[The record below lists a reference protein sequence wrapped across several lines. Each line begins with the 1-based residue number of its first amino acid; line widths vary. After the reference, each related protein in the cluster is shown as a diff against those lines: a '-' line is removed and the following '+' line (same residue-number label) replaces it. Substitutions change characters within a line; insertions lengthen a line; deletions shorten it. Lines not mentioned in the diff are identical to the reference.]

1 MPVMPEEQ
9 KQSAIDPETDDNLGE
24 AGPPTQPS
32 AMSPVMRSGYPPA
45 EGVNPEREYQL
56 EFPAAPSDFPPEN
69 LSKSPSFY
77 PPPRPNTRPKSVID
91 TVAQLAKDSLETG
104 MRMQALI
111 EGYRQVIIQ
120 IFELA
125 EQNKTLMMENEKL
138 KRENYKL
145 RRWIKGLVEQNNF
158 LRLNAHCCKD
168 GQSEACE
175 ADCTHTM
182 AGGNGKSL
190 LPKEIETAVDCKDRL
205 LEQDMIDKATRE
217 NEQLRAEFEK
227 LKAENQELK
236 NELNGLRNEVEKY
249 KAPCGCDRRS
259 FKRTELT
266 PLRGLAK
273 VLYKKALVATQQK
286 NIARNSKEGKVSGVV
301 HTLLME
307 ALKDYNRRNKIRQS
321 RRNLKKINETMRDLV
336 KEITEEL
343 LSVKDIGVHQVAQIL
358 SQAYVSPKEKIDI
371 GEIQEIKPAK
381 FRELCALLEAKK
393 STEPYFEELR
403 KVVRDAQYMRIPHI
417 WREKEGEDRA
427 DRSLMEYAAKQANKY
442 AAAFLGEHRMDPEII
457 MTNSMMELQ
466 KIIRDCMRNADR
478 LPVNEKNYKR
488 LISAATKIR
497 FMHLAETI
505 KSQIDFKTN
514 DKITSHLK
522 EKIGAYTEYTEEGKP
537 VLTIGELSEDGIY
550 RKDDRRDNRAI
561 VVESIDVRNSK
572 NEIAIARKHMVKDAD
587 GNNNYDPSKIH
598 DFTGL
603 RIELTERDSQT
614 FVFEDGQGR
623 TESPIQQATEKILSL
638 LCAIFGSDLPRSRLR
653 YSYDKGSVNEYSTG
667 NHRAFQITFRY
678 RHQCVVNGNNGNG
691 YPKMKST
698 SVEVQIVVNMDK
710 KERDDDHREYEKKK
724 DRTIQNVMGMD
735 RSFPVWLSDLADVV
749 LDEKEL
755 VCETHDS
762 TNLTALTDRE
772 YIAKLLFTAI
782 TKKSS
787 DGRPENAR
795 ALAILLNDE
804 QERRKLKKAAKK
816 YVDYTPLCRKHRMDK
831 GMEVANNKVS
841 LNRMAAEA
849 LEIIENYK
857 KGTGTAK

>member
-1 MPVMPEEQ
+1 MPEEQ
-9 KQSAIDPETDDNLGE
+9 KQSAIDPETDNNPGE

-32 AMSPVMRSGYPPA
+32 ARVPVSRSTYPPA
-45 EGVNPEREYQL
+45 DGATTLRENQSD
-56 EFPAAPSDFPPEN
+56 FPTVPSDFPEEK
-69 LSKSPSFY
+69 KSDLPSFY
-77 PPPRPNTRPKSVID
+77 PPPRPNTRPESVID

-111 EGYRQVIIQ
+111 EGYRQVIIK

-125 EQNKTLMMENEKL
+125 EQNKTLTMENEKL
-138 KRENYKL
+138 RRENYKL

-158 LRLNAHCCKD
+158 LQTNSHCCKD
-168 GQSEACE
+168 GHNEPCE
-175 ADCTHTM
+175 ADC
-182 AGGNGKSL
+182 ARKKVEGNGKSR
-190 LPKEIETAVDCKDRL
+190 LPKELEAAVDAKDRL
-205 LEQDMIDKATRE
+205 LEQDMMDKATKE
-217 NEQLRAEFEK
+217 NEQLRAEF
-227 LKAENQELK
+227 NELK
-236 NELNGLRNEVEKY
+236 EENKELINELNVLRNEVEKY

-273 VLYKKALVATQQK
+273 DLYKKALVATQQK
-286 NIARNSKEGKVSGVV
+286 NAARNSKEGKVSGVV
-301 HTLLME
+301 YTLLME

-321 RRNLKKINETMRDLV
+321 RRNLKKINENMRDLV
-336 KEITEEL
+336 QEITDDL

-358 SQAYVSPKEKIDI
+358 SQAHVSPKEKIDV

-403 KVVRDAQYMRIPHI
+403 KVVRDAQDMKIPHV

-442 AAAFLGEHRMDPEII
+442 ASAFLGEHRMDQEIV
-457 MTNSMMELQ
+457 MTNSMMGLQ
-466 KIIRDCMRNADR
+466 NIIRDCMRNPEG
-478 LPVNEKNYKR
+478 LPVNERNYKR

-505 KSQIDFKTN
+505 KSQIDFRTN

-522 EKIGAYTEYTEEGKP
+522 EKIGAYTEHTEDGKP

-550 RKDDRRDNRAI
+550 RKDDRGDKVSI

-623 TESPIQQATEKILSL
+623 TESPIQLATEKILSL

-678 RHQCVVNGNNGNG
+678 RHQCIVNGNNGNG

-698 SVEVQIVVNMDK
+698 PVEVQIVVKMEK
-710 KERDDDHREYEKKK
+710 KERDDDHRDYEKKK

-755 VCETHDS
+755 VCEAHDS

-772 YIAKLLFTAI
+772 FIAKLLFTAI
-782 TKKSS
+782 TKKDS

-795 ALAILLNDE
+795 ALEILLADE
-804 QERRKLKKAAKK
+804 QERRRLKKAAKK
-816 YVDYTPLCRKHRMDK
+816 YADYTTLGRKHRMDK
-831 GMEVANNKVS
+831 GMEVANNSVS

-857 KGTGTAK
+857 KGAGTTK